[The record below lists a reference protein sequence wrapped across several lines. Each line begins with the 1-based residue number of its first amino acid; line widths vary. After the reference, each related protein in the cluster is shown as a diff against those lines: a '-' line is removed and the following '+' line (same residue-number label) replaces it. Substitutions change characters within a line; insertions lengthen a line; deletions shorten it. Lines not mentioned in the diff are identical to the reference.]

1 MKLVDRINADL
12 KTAMLS
18 RDEIALRGVRAIKAA
33 ILMAQTEVGANKE
46 LTPEK
51 EIAIL
56 QKLVKQRRDSIAIFD
71 QQNRTD
77 LSEKEKEE
85 VAIIEKYLPAQLSEE
100 EIKSKVKEI
109 IASTG
114 AAGMKDMGKVMGEAS
129 KALTGKADGSLISQI
144 VKKLLV

>member
-77 LSEKEKEE
+77 LSEKEEEE

-100 EIKSKVKEI
+100 EITSKVKEI

>member
-100 EIKSKVKEI
+100 EITSKVKEI
-109 IASTG
+109 SASTG

>member
-51 EIAIL
+51 EMAIL
-56 QKLVKQRRDSIAIFD
+56 QK
-71 QQNRTD
+71 
-77 LSEKEKEE
+77 
-85 VAIIEKYLPAQLSEE
+85 
-100 EIKSKVKEI
+100 
-109 IASTG
+109 
-114 AAGMKDMGKVMGEAS
+114 
-129 KALTGKADGSLISQI
+129 
-144 VKKLLV
+144 

>member
-1 MKLVDRINADL
+1 
-12 KTAMLS
+12 
-18 RDEIALRGVRAIKAA
+18 
-33 ILMAQTEVGANKE
+33 MAQTEVGANKE

-100 EIKSKVKEI
+100 EITSKVKEI

>member
-100 EIKSKVKEI
+100 EITSKVKEI

>member
-85 VAIIEKYLPAQLSEE
+85 VAIIEKYLPAQLSEQ
-100 EIKSKVKEI
+100 EITSKVKEI